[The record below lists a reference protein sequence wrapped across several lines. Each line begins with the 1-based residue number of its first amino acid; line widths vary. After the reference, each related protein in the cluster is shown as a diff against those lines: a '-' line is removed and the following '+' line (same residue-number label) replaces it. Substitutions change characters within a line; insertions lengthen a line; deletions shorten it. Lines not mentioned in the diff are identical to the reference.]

1 MKFLFFLLSLVTY
14 SLSQEVCEFS
24 VTCDPNAKSCI
35 QKEKTDSPFVFNL
48 NLNTCYNSVFNYCN
62 AYDVLISSSSS
73 DSVGYCQKVPGI
85 QPTYPGGKCKNDTEC
100 LYGLCYEGKCNNKND
115 NWECHSYE

>member
-24 VTCDPNAKSCI
+24 GTCDPNAKSCI

-48 NLNTCYNSVFNYCN
+48 NLNTCYNSVFNY
-62 AYDVLISSSSS
+62 
-73 DSVGYCQKVPGI
+73 
-85 QPTYPGGKCKNDTEC
+85 
-100 LYGLCYEGKCNNKND
+100 
-115 NWECHSYE
+115 